1 MKILSHV
8 FVAVLFSIFFTCCQT
23 PQQSEKGDRFTTAD
37 TNHDGKLTQEEASNY
52 FVAAMFEGRDA
63 NHDGKLTWEEWNVPG
78 SGRSKKKFDAAD
90 TNKDGE
96 LTLAEAQAYAQ
107 KVGLFSKEFREA
119 DTNHDGY
126 VTREEAKAY
135 YASKEGPVR

>member
-1 MKILSHV
+1 MKILSQ
-8 FVAVLFSIFFTCCQT
+8 FFIAVLVSLIFVSCKT
-23 PQQSEKGDRFTTAD
+23 PQQSEKGDRFSAAD
-37 TNHDGKLTQEEASNY
+37 TNHDGKLSQEEASNY

-90 TNKDGE
+90 TNHDGMV
-96 LTLAEAQAYAQ
+96 TLAEAQAYGQ

-119 DTNHDGY
+119 DTNHDGF